1 MYYSQRLSGC
11 PQGERKN
18 PAGELSKNQ
27 KSERCEKLLY
37 FDGVGADKK
46 IFLPFMIMQLIITF
60 WKRTKHY
67 IKAEENLSGMCRT
80 TK

>member
-1 MYYSQRLSGC
+1 MQCTIRNVLVGALKVS
-11 PQGERKN
+11 EKN

-46 IFLPFMIMQLIITF
+46 IFFAIHDYAINN
-60 WKRTKHY
+60 
-67 IKAEENLSGMCRT
+67 NLLEKDKT
-80 TK
+80 LH

>member
-1 MYYSQRLSGC
+1 MHYSQRLSGC

-37 FDGVGADKK
+37 FDVVGADKK
-46 IFLPFMIMQLIITF
+46 KNFAIHDYAINN
-60 WKRTKHY
+60 
-67 IKAEENLSGMCRT
+67 NLLEKDKT
-80 TK
+80 LH

>member
-1 MYYSQRLSGC
+1 MHYSQRLSGC

-46 IFLPFMIMQLIITF
+46 NFFAIHDYAINN
-60 WKRTKHY
+60 
-67 IKAEENLSGMCRT
+67 NLLEKDKT
-80 TK
+80 LH